1 MANNAE
7 EIVEILG
14 GPSKAAR
21 LVGVKP
27 PSIMG
32 WRYRGRI
39 PTKRIPQII
48 EAAKRLDP
56 PVHLEPNDFFQLE
69 DVR

>member
-1 MANNAE
+1 MNIDFKAL
-7 EIVEILG
+7 LG
-14 GPSKAAR
+14 AFGGMTSLAKMLNIKA
-21 LVGVKP
+21 
-27 PSIMG
+27 PSICG

-39 PTKRIPQII
+39 PSKRIPQII

-69 DVR
+69 DAK